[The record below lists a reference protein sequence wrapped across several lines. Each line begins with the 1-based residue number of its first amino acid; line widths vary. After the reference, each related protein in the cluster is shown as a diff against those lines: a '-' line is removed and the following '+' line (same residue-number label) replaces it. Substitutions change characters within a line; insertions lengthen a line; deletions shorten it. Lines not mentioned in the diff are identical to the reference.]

1 MRRIEGNT
9 VKLERLAKD
18 AESNITGCQAVYLGE
33 AGPCVVQGDKVDQD
47 TFANLENVLPGE
59 GAVFI
64 KPEVLIEAAR
74 CLQER
79 LACPPS

>member
-1 MRRIEGNT
+1 MR
-9 VKLERLAKD
+9 LEKLAKD
-18 AESNITGCQAVYLGE
+18 AHSIQGGCQAVYLGD
-33 AGPCVVQGDKVDQD
+33 AGPCVVQGDKVDD

-74 CLQER
+74 RLQER